1 MGRDAKAAGA
11 AGRRN
16 RVGEVVLA
24 LCFATGLGT
33 AAALPLAALVGAPRV
48 VVVAPGK
55 APPSAFRGPAEP
67 PGGTP
72 LALATPGEVR

>member
-1 MGRDAKAAGA
+1 MGRDAKAARA

-16 RVGEVVLA
+16 RVAEVVLA

-33 AAALPLAALVGAPRV
+33 AAALPLAALAGAPRV

-55 APPSAFRGPAEP
+55 APPTAFRGPAES
-67 PGGTP
+67 PGGIP
-72 LALATPGEVR
+72 PAQATPEDGR